1 MKKKVCFCR
10 LGSKSCNNINTLL
23 NVSLLF
29 ADILF
34 KVDAYNILRRYIREE
49 AFWAFLGEYLMR
61 FVAYGLCA

>member
-10 LGSKSCNNINTLL
+10 TGSKNCNNVNILL
-23 NVSLLF
+23 NVSLIF

-49 AFWAFLGEYLMR
+49 AFWACLGQYFMH
-61 FVAYGLCA
+61 FVSYGICA